1 MLVFSIPVLGDT
13 LVRWPRLLI
22 AFTALALHGAPGP
35 AGRLAFRVHG
45 RAEGLKHL
53 SITTLAQDA
62 TGFIWAG
69 TEGGAYRY
77 DGADF
82 RRWSVLDGLPSSWV
96 ECFSSDTDGSLWIG
110 TRRGLCRFRDG
121 RVTVV
126 TEPQGLVSAE
136 VKRLL
141 RTPDG
146 RLWVATDQGLF
157 VRNLMGPF
165 QPAPGWPG
173 GKAYW
178 VAAGREGIW
187 VGCEQGL
194 CLLKDG
200 ACRAIGQEMGLSGD
214 PVKAVEEDGAGHVW
228 ARTASALFI
237 RRGAGGLFTRVEA
250 GSVMNTIYE
259 EQLAP
264 DGRGGLWAPAEGG
277 LLHLGMDGSV
287 DRLGAERG
295 LPTAWANTALVDRQ
309 GGLWASGIG
318 LYEELGQ
325 GDWHTYVQADG
336 LPADNIWAI
345 HRDQS
350 GFLWVATTGGLAKL
364 RPEGFQTL
372 PETRGEIFYAFAEQ
386 GGQLWAGGEQAYL
399 DLFRFGRDKPEHL
412 SLPASPAAPLVLSL
426 ALDDDGGLWIATAKA
441 GLLHR
446 GADGTYASVA
456 VPGLPADGQVASVQM
471 GPEGLWV
478 ASDAG
483 LAVRAKDG
491 GWRSWGASSGLRIRR
506 LWGLARMA
514 DGTLWVSYQEPM
526 GLTHLRVDGD
536 RLQALGS
543 LTTGQGL
550 VSDSIY
556 SLGRDAAGNLWA
568 GTNDGLMRV
577 SPDGKLSRFGR
588 AQGLV
593 GEDCNPFSF
602 WADAN
607 GDVWLGTTGGL
618 EHHSAGADAPQASAP
633 AAVILSAESGG
644 RAEQGPFDPAA
655 RLRDVEHGASTV
667 VFRFAT
673 LDFAQ
678 ATSLQYQV
686 RLLGLGEDW
695 RETAGHEAR
704 YPALPPGSYRFEV
717 RTLLEGGLAG
727 PVASAEFEVLPPW
740 WRRRAVLALFAAM
753 LLGLVWAGLRW
764 RTRRLRLRNLELE
777 ELVRQRTGA
786 LELSNLAL
794 EAISMTDPLTGLG
807 NRRRL
812 DQVLPPELSR
822 VQRRHRELLEGKIAQ
837 LPPDAKLAVVM
848 LDIDRFKS
856 VNDTYGHAG
865 GDAIL
870 SQVAERIQSVCRGTD
885 LPVRWGGEEFLVA
898 AHVADLDGACAF
910 TERLAKELREK
921 PFLLPDG
928 KRLTLTASFGFA
940 LFPFIA
946 TDPDAV
952 PWDEVVGMADR
963 CLYASKA
970 SGRDRWIGAAGMD
983 GGSEEDARHFR
994 MNPAEAIEAGRVIL
1008 RAAEGIRRI
1017 FWG

>member
-1 MLVFSIPVLGDT
+1 MALVLQ
-13 LVRWPRLLI
+13 
-22 AFTALALHGAPGP
+22 GAPGP
-35 AGRLAFRVHG
+35 TGRLAFRTHG

-77 DGADF
+77 DGAEF

-96 ECFSSDTDGSLWIG
+96 ECFSPDADGGIWIG

-121 RVTVV
+121 RVAAV
-126 TEPQGLVSAE
+126 TEPKELAQAE
-136 VKRLL
+136 VKCLL
-141 RTPDG
+141 RAADG
-146 RLWVATDQGLF
+146 QLWAATDQGLF
-157 VRNLMGPF
+157 VRGPSGPF
-165 QPAPGWPG
+165 QLAPGWPG

-178 VAAGREGIW
+178 VCAGREGIW

-194 CLLKDG
+194 RLRKNGTWSTLG
-200 ACRAIGQEMGLSGD
+200 SEIGLSGA
-214 PVKAVEEDGAGHVW
+214 PVKAVEEDAAGHVW
-228 ARTASALFI
+228 ARTQSDLYLRKI
-237 RRGAGGLFTRVEA
+237 PGGLFTHVDA
-250 GSVMNTIYE
+250 GPVLNTIYE
-259 EQLAP
+259 EQLEP
-264 DGRGGLWAPAEGG
+264 DGQGGLWAPTVQG
-277 LLHLGMDGSV
+277 LLHLRTDGSV
-287 DRLGAERG
+287 ERLGAERG
-295 LPTAWANTALVDRQ
+295 LPTAWANAALVDRQ

-318 LYEELGQ
+318 LYEELGR
-325 GDWHTYVQADG
+325 GDWHTYVRADG

-345 HRDQS
+345 HRDRL
-350 GFLWVATTGGLAKL
+350 GALWVATSGGLARL

-372 PETRGEIFYAFAEQ
+372 PETRGEIFYTFAEQ
-386 GGQLWAGGEQAYL
+386 DGVVWAGGEQPYL

-412 SLPASPAAPLVLSL
+412 PLPASPAAPLALSL
-426 ALDDDGGLWIATAKA
+426 AFDGGGGLWIGTAKA

-446 GADGTYASVA
+446 AADGTYASVP
-456 VPGLPADGQVASVQM
+456 VPGLPEDGQVVSVQM
-471 GPEGLWV
+471 DHDDLWV

-483 LAVRAKDG
+483 LAIRAKDG
-491 GWRSWGASSGLRIRR
+491 TWRAWGEGSALRIPR
-506 LWGLARMA
+506 LWGLVRMA
-514 DGTLWVSYQEPM
+514 DGTAWVSYQEPL
-526 GLTHLRVDGD
+526 GLSHVRVEGSS
-536 RLQALGS
+536 LQILGS
-543 LTTGQGL
+543 LGTRQGL
-550 VSDSIY
+550 ISDSIY
-556 SLGRDAAGNLWA
+556 SLGKDEAENLWA

-577 SPDGKLSRFGR
+577 SPDGRIARFGR

-602 WADAN
+602 WPDAN

-618 EHHSAGADAPQASAP
+618 EHHSAGSEPPAGAAP
-633 AAVILSAESGG
+633 AAVILSAEAGD

-655 RLRDVEHGASTV
+655 RLHDVEHGASTV
-667 VFRFAT
+667 VFHFAT

-678 ATSLQYQV
+678 ATALEYEV

-695 RETAGHEAR
+695 RATSGHEAR
-704 YPALPPGSYRFEV
+704 YPALPPGTYRFEV
-717 RTLLEGGLAG
+717 RTRSEGGATG
-727 PVASAEFEVLPPW
+727 PVASAEFDVLPPW
-740 WRRRAVLALFAAM
+740 WRRRGVVALFAAA
-753 LLGLVWAGLRW
+753 LLALVWAWLRW
-764 RTRRLRLRNLELE
+764 RTQRLRRRNLELE

-812 DQVLPPELSR
+812 DQALPPEVSR
-822 VQRRHRELLEGKIAQ
+822 AQRRHRELLEGKIGQ

-856 VNDTYGHAG
+856 VNDTYGHVG

-885 LPVRWGGEEFLVA
+885 LPIRWGGEEFLVA
-898 AHVADLDGACAF
+898 AHVADLDAACAF
-910 TERLAKELREK
+910 TERLARELREK

-928 KRLTLTASFGFA
+928 KGLTLSASFGFA

-946 TDPDAV
+946 TDPEAV
-952 PWDEVVGMADR
+952 EWDEVVALADR
-963 CLYASKA
+963 CLYAAKA
-970 SGRDRWIGAAGMD
+970 SGRDRWIGVAGPD
-983 GGSEEDARHFR
+983 GGVAEDAVHFR
-994 MNPAEAIEAGRVIL
+994 RDPAEAVESGRAQL
-1008 RAAEGIRRI
+1008 RTSEGVRRL